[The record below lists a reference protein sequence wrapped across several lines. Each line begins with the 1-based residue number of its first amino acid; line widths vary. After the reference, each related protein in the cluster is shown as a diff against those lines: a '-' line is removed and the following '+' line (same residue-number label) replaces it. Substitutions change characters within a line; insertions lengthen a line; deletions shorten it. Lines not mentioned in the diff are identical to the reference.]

1 MIKTKLKQKEQRREH
16 RIEFAEE
23 QSARVVMLLQEE
35 GGFLEGDKEQEFN
48 GKIKRVVD
56 NKESASKCSD
66 LDLAQL
72 VPPYTIY
79 YTRNGRHLLLSGVET
94 RRAVAPHGEHVR
106 CGPE

>member
-23 QSARVVMLLQEE
+23 QSARVLMLLQEE

-66 LDLAQL
+66 LNLAQL
-72 VPPYTIY
+72 VPSSISYTS
-79 YTRNGRHLLLSGVET
+79 NGRHLLLSGVET
-94 RRAVAPHGEHVR
+94 CSGSTREHVR

>member
-1 MIKTKLKQKEQRREH
+1 VIKTKLKQKEQRREH

-48 GKIKRVVD
+48 GKI
-56 NKESASKCSD
+56 
-66 LDLAQL
+66 
-72 VPPYTIY
+72 TIS